1 MPLKI
6 IQSKLNK
13 KDLSLLSV
21 CCAVIYHT
29 LIHAPHSLEEIRK
42 HTLKKYRNTDKYKK
56 TKCSPGI
63 ARRSTS
69 ASRPWSRLGLA
80 TLPPTPT
87 RRSFTPSSW
96 CSLAV
101 SCAIPH
107 VLTPELIFWS
117 PPAIWSTHPPVNSH
131 LMLWAGSRIFE
142 VLEFTYY
149 MANPR
154 THPVIVTP
162 TGFHCCYSL
171 LLTTTQFNISYATP
185 WKSSGQYCNDIW
197 QNFWPKCWFPS
208 MTSLQNW
215 TSWVRF
221 SGNSR
226 KALGHQWRW
235 KPSYFLTIE
244 NEMYEEYKNLL
255 CKLFSSTV
263 LTVHHKH
270 LILKWRQYNKERPW
284 KLNFLSLEIPQEKH
298 FQLLW
303 ILDNAPIPGFPRFDH
318 SENYFRWNYEN
329 KCFRWINAKRPT
341 LTPNINLTNL
351 KICKYAQKRLF
362 TATN

>member
-1 MPLKI
+1 MNSNSLKAEQKNHLI
-6 IQSKLNK
+6 NQSSAECVLCSYSCTSLYFCCISSPSPWIQKYRN
-13 KDLSLLSV
+13 
-21 CCAVIYHT
+21 A
-29 LIHAPHSLEEIRK
+29 EIQ
-42 HTLKKYRNTDKYKK
+42 KYRNTEMQKYRNTETQNAVPVLHGALLLLHGPDLGWVWQRCPQHRRGEALRHRHDAPWLWVAP
-56 TKCSPGI
+56 TK
-63 ARRSTS
+63 
-69 ASRPWSRLGLA
+69 
-80 TLPPTPT
+80 
-87 RRSFTPSSW
+87 
-96 CSLAV
+96 
-101 SCAIPH
+101 H

-149 MANPR
+149 MVNPR

-197 QNFWPKCWFPS
+197 QNFWLKCWFPS

-235 KPSYFLTIE
+235 KPSYFQPLKMKCMRNTKTYYV
-244 NEMYEEYKNLL
+244 NWFPPL
-255 CKLFSSTV
+255 SS
-263 LTVHHKH
+263 
-270 LILKWRQYNKERPW
+270 
-284 KLNFLSLEIPQEKH
+284 LSIT
-298 FQLLW
+298 
-303 ILDNAPIPGFPRFDH
+303 
-318 SENYFRWNYEN
+318 S
-329 KCFRWINAKRPT
+329 T
-341 LTPNINLTNL
+341 
-351 KICKYAQKRLF
+351 
-362 TATN
+362 